1 MSKPKYMKP
10 AVTIIGLII
19 IGLISSANAQTL
31 GVKKSITLKVTGF
44 GCEDFCYLGLK
55 DIVSGI
61 EYDMDNI
68 DEKTKDNGILES
80 LQNIY
85 YEDGGNDKKL
95 IGKTYKAIIEYR
107 KTDIWDWYSTDAPA
121 IKTGKKKTMW
131 MINSLTQLLPVK

>member
-1 MSKPKYMKP
+1 MKP

-31 GVKKSITLKVTGF
+31 GVKKSITLKVTGYEC
-44 GCEDFCYLGLK
+44 GDFCYLGLK

-107 KTDIWDWYSTDAPA
+107 KTDIWRWESTDAPP